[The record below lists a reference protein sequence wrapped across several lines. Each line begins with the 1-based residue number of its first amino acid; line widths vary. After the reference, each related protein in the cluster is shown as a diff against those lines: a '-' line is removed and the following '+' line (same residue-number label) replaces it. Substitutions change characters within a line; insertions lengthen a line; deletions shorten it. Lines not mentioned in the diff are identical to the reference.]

1 MDGTVNGK
9 DTVSVRGRGDGK
21 GGRSKGIRGSVRRAC
36 VPAGAGTD
44 AGFTFAFTFPFTV
57 GMPDTAKSP
66 TILVIDDDA
75 EIRYSLSRVLS
86 SRNYT
91 VVEAPSG
98 EQGIALVKKGPLP
111 DLIFL
116 DVRMGGM
123 SGIEALQHIRSA
135 SPKQLVV
142 LMTAFGTA
150 QTAIEAM
157 KYGAFDYVMKPFDPA
172 KVLTLAQNALKA
184 HADLRAVS
192 DYKPTINADDYRE
205 GIVGSSPVMQDVFK
219 VVGQVTASD
228 VTVMIT
234 GESGTGKE
242 LVARS
247 IWKHS
252 HRSAKPFIAVNCAA
266 IPDNLIESELFGHE
280 KGSFTGATGQRLG
293 KFELCDGGT
302 IFLDEIGDMALATQT
317 KILRVLQQ
325 GEIQRVG
332 GTETIRVD
340 VRILAATNKD
350 LEAMVKAKT
359 FREDLYY
366 RLNVVRIKMPP
377 LRERPE
383 DIPQIVDFCLQN
395 LVKQKKTRVSK
406 VSPEAMAVLV
416 RHTWPGNVRE
426 LENMVYRSAVI
437 AQGDAILIKDLPQ
450 EIRGEGPMEP
460 AAAAAPAPA
469 APVEES
475 PPAAPVVETPVA
487 KAAPALGLGE
497 AFDVVF
503 AQLAA
508 GDEPMLPRVEREL
521 IARALAAE
529 AGDEVRAAKR
539 LGLTRAALQKR
550 VKEA

>member
-1 MDGTVNGK
+1 MSD
-9 DTVSVRGRGDGK
+9 S
-21 GGRSKGIRGSVRRAC
+21 A
-36 VPAGAGTD
+36 
-44 AGFTFAFTFPFTV
+44 
-57 GMPDTAKSP
+57 AKQP
-66 TILVIDDDA
+66 TILVIDDDS
-75 EIRYSLSRVLS
+75 EIRYSLTRVLS
-86 SRNYT
+86 SRTYI
-91 VVEAPSG
+91 VIEAASG
-98 EQGIALVKKGPLP
+98 EQGIAAVKKGPAP

-116 DVRMGGM
+116 DIRMGGM
-123 SGIEALQHIRSA
+123 SGIETLQHIRSIH
-135 SPKQLVV
+135 PRQMVV

-157 KYGAFDYVMKPFDPA
+157 KYGAFDYIMKPFDPA
-172 KVLTLAQNALKA
+172 KVLSIAENALKA
-184 HADLRAVS
+184 HADLRAVG
-192 DYKPTINADDYRE
+192 DYKPTINSEDYKE

-219 VVGQVTASD
+219 IIGQVTASD

-252 HRSAKPFIAVNCAA
+252 HRAGKPFIAVNCAA

-332 GTETIRVD
+332 GVDTIKVD

-350 LEAMVKAKT
+350 LEEMVKAKT

-395 LVKQKKTRVSK
+395 LLKQRKARSSK
-406 VSPEAMAVLV
+406 VAPEAMSVLV
-416 RHTWPGNVRE
+416 RHRWPGNVRE
-426 LENMVYRSAVI
+426 LENVIYRSAVI
-437 AQGDAILIKDLPQ
+437 AQGETILLKDLPA
-450 EIRGEGPMEP
+450 EIREAVAQQPLVVVMPLHPAP
-460 AAAAAPAPA
+460 AAAPAVERTASAAPFASASVPAPVSPAPAAPAPA
-469 APVEES
+469 GGLTIES
-475 PPAAPVVETPVA
+475 ALDYIHTSLAVGPEPILERLEREMIVRVLSAEGGNQA
-487 KAAPALGLGE
+487 KAAEKLGMTRATLRKRIGDLGLK
-497 AFDVVF
+497 
-503 AQLAA
+503 L
-508 GDEPMLPRVEREL
+508 
-521 IARALAAE
+521 
-529 AGDEVRAAKR
+529 
-539 LGLTRAALQKR
+539 
-550 VKEA
+550 

>member
-1 MDGTVNGK
+1 
-9 DTVSVRGRGDGK
+9 
-21 GGRSKGIRGSVRRAC
+21 
-36 VPAGAGTD
+36 
-44 AGFTFAFTFPFTV
+44 
-57 GMPDTAKSP
+57 MPDAKPP

-75 EIRYSLSRVLS
+75 EIRYSLTRVLS
-86 SRNYT
+86 SRKY
-91 VVEAPSG
+91 VVTEAGSG
-98 EQGIALVKKGPLP
+98 EAGIALVKKELP

-116 DVRMGGM
+116 DIRMGGM
-123 SGIEALQHIRSA
+123 SGIETLQHIRSA
-135 SPKQLVV
+135 NPKQLVI

-157 KYGAFDYVMKPFDPA
+157 KYGAFDYLMKPFDPQ
-172 KVLTLAQNALKA
+172 KVLALAETALKA
-184 HADLRAVS
+184 HADLRAAR
-192 DYKPTINADDYRE
+192 DYKPSINSEDYKE
-205 GIVGSSPVMQDVFK
+205 GIVGSSPVMQEVFK
-219 VVGQVTASD
+219 IIGQVTASD

-252 HRSAKPFIAVNCAA
+252 HRAGKPFIAVNCAA

-317 KILRVLQQ
+317 KILRVLQA

-350 LEAMVKAKT
+350 LEEMVKAKT

-383 DIPQIVDFCLQN
+383 DIPQIVDFCVQN
-395 LVKQKKTRVSK
+395 LVKQKKARVTK
-406 VSPEAMAVLV
+406 VSPEAMVVLA
-416 RHTWPGNVRE
+416 RHRWPGNVRE
-426 LENMVYRSAVI
+426 LENVIYRSAVI
-437 AQGDAILIKDLPQ
+437 AQGDALLVKDLPV
-450 EIRGEGPMEP
+450 EIRGTAVTESPAATSLTAP
-460 AAAAAPAPA
+460 AAASAEPASAPASAAGPTSAGLSPASETALAAPAFA
-469 APVEES
+469 S
-475 PPAAPVVETPVA
+475 
-487 KAAPALGLGE
+487 LGS
-497 AFDVVF
+497 AIDFVF
-503 AQLAA
+503 EQLRSS
-508 GDEPMLPRVEREL
+508 DEPVLKRLEREV
-521 IARALAAE
+521 IARALQAE
-529 AGDEVRAAKR
+529 GNDAGKTAKR
-539 LGLTRAALQKR
+539 LGLTKAALQKR
-550 VKEA
+550 LTETGESSTAV